1 MRPRSGL
8 GHSVECCLQIFRCC
22 CEKAQAK
29 IGYTGIKFRQ
39 TIRKVNTPRTVK
51 MKKRTLGLDLGPN
64 SIGWALVEEDSK
76 GNSGKLIDMGV
87 RVFTE
92 GLDAFDTAKESS
104 RNEKRRVARG
114 MRRQTARRRKRRKA
128 VSEALTSLGLWPA
141 SPDHRSDWMQ
151 RNPYELRAK
160 AVSGTRLEPFEIG
173 RVFLHLA
180 KRRGFLSNRKTD
192 AAGKE
197 SEGLLHEIQEN
208 ESKRV
213 ESGHPT
219 LGSWLN
225 EKHQSLIHSDRK
237 NDDHVRRRH
246 LSRRQY
252 KHEFDAVWK
261 AQANFHPELLRDEHR
276 WGKLGSIEFPCKPI
290 PRGDSAVSQF
300 ELFGIEG
307 LLFFQRKMYWP
318 TEVIGRCE
326 LEPKKRRCPIADRRF
341 QRFRIWQELNNLR
354 YVDPDN
360 GNEFPLSLPQRK
372 LLFTK
377 LWETDKLDLAKL
389 RKALGFLESVKF
401 NFERGEKSS
410 LKGNTTDF
418 AARKAWGKDWS
429 HLDEEQKDEII
440 EALTNPNLDDR
451 ELIQLATERWKFNN
465 EQISKMMKINL
476 PAGYGSLS
484 LKAIQKLL
492 PHLEKGLTYSLQ
504 DENNSA
510 IHAAGYLRRDQIK
523 RRIYD
528 FLPSPQVERKTP
540 IGDIP
545 NPVVKRTLTEV
556 RKLVNAIIREYGK
569 PDEVHIE
576 MARNLKMGAK
586 KRKEITKEN
595 ADRAKKR
602 DSIAETLS
610 DHGVIKSR
618 ENILR
623 YQLWEEQNRQCM
635 YSGKSISVAQLLN
648 DGGGVEIDHILP
660 RSRTLDDSQSNK
672 VLCFRD
678 ANQSKGNRTPFE
690 WLASANPQQFD
701 EVIQRA
707 NLLLRSGKLPYSKYK
722 KLLQKEV
729 NTDEFVSRQLVDT
742 AYITKVTSEYL
753 RCLFD
758 SDHKILGLKGALTAE
773 LRWHWGL
780 ETILEQLPDSPAW
793 STKDQSR
800 PGQKNRADHRHH
812 AIDAV
817 VIALTNRSRLQTLAK
832 AMSDKQNKVQGELL
846 DEPWTGFRETVMD
859 RVSKV
864 WVSHRVE
871 RKVSGALHEETQYGK
886 TNQPDRW
893 VTRKAVDSLKAN
905 DIPNIRDPFIRD
917 LIIAKLKEFG
927 IEVGRNVEVDPKRLK
942 EVLAELKMP
951 SGVPI
956 RKVRVEKSEKTI
968 RPIRGNKCETFIKPG
983 STHHLS
989 IFEWEEK
996 GKKKRG
1002 AVFLTMLEA
1011 IKRVKSGVPLIQR
1024 IPPKPSEDIPSDAKF
1039 VMSLSMREM
1048 ILVDVN
1054 SRETLLVFRT
1064 AAATSTQMLF
1074 AEHTDARPSS
1084 GIAKF
1089 TFYPGT
1095 LRGRK
1100 VTVDLLGRIRDAG
1113 D

>member
-1 MRPRSGL
+1 
-8 GHSVECCLQIFRCC
+8 
-22 CEKAQAK
+22 
-29 IGYTGIKFRQ
+29 
-39 TIRKVNTPRTVK
+39 

-64 SIGWALVEEDSK
+64 SIGWALVEECSEEK
-76 GNSGKLIDMGV
+76 SGKLIDMGV

-104 RNEKRRVARG
+104 RNERRRVARG
-114 MRRQTARRRKRRKA
+114 MRRQTARRRKRRQA
-128 VSEALTSLGLWPA
+128 ITEALTAVGLWPSSKA
-141 SPDHRSDWMQ
+141 QREDWIQ

-160 AVSGTRLEPFEIG
+160 AVSGTKLEPFEIG
-173 RVFLHLA
+173 RTLLHLA

-197 SEGLLHEIQEN
+197 AEGLLHEIQEN
-208 ESKRV
+208 EAKRLQ
-213 ESGHPT
+213 SGHAT

-225 EKHQSLIHSDRK
+225 EKYQSLDHTNRQV
-237 NDDHVRRRH
+237 DDHVRRRH
-246 LSRRQY
+246 LSRKQY
-252 KHEFDAVWK
+252 QHEFDTIWNSQSK
-261 AQANFHPELLRDEHR
+261 FHPNLINDRLR
-276 WGKLGSIEFPCKPI
+276 WGRLGPTEFPCKPT
-290 PRGDSAVSQF
+290 PKNRQPESPL

-341 QRFRIWQELNNLR
+341 QRCRIWQELNNLR
-354 YVDPDN
+354 YIDPDN
-360 GNEFPLSLPQRK
+360 GKEFQLSVPQRK

-377 LWETDKLDLAKL
+377 LWETDKLDLSKL
-389 RKALGFLESVKF
+389 RKALGFLETVKF
-401 NFERGEKSS
+401 NFERGERSF
-410 LKGNTTDF
+410 LKGNTTD
-418 AARKAWGKDWS
+418 AVARKTWGKDWN
-429 HLDEEQKDEII
+429 HLDEQLKDEII

-451 ELIQLATERWKFNN
+451 ELIQLATEKWNFDN
-465 EQISKMMKINL
+465 EQISKLMKINL
-476 PAGYGSLS
+476 PSGYGSLS
-484 LKAIQKLL
+484 LKAIKKLL

-504 DENNSA
+504 DESNSA

-576 MARNLKMGAK
+576 MARNLKIGAK

-595 ADRAKKR
+595 GDRAKKR
-602 DSIAETLS
+602 ESIADTLS
-610 DHGVIKSR
+610 EHGVTKSR
-618 ENILR
+618 ESILR
-623 YQLWEEQNRQCM
+623 YQLWEEQNHQCL
-635 YSGKSISVAQLLN
+635 YSGKTISINQLLGE
-648 DGGGVEIDHILP
+648 GGGVEIDHILP
-660 RSRTLDDSQSNK
+660 RSRTLDDSQTNK

-678 ANQSKGNRTPFE
+678 SNQAKGNRTPHE
-690 WLASANPQQFD
+690 WLASSNPAQFD
-701 EVIQRA
+701 EIIQRA
-707 NLLLRSGKLPYSKYK
+707 NILLRSGKLPYTKYK

-742 AYITKVTSEYL
+742 AYITKVTGEYL
-753 RCLFD
+753 RCLFE
-758 SDHKILGLKGALTAE
+758 SDQQILGLKGALTAE
-773 LRWHWGL
+773 LRWQWGL

-793 STKDQSR
+793 STKDQLR

-817 VIALTNRSRLQTLAK
+817 VIALTNRSRLQSLAK
-832 AMSDKQNKVQGELL
+832 AMSDTTNQRQGELME
-846 DEPWTGFRETVMD
+846 EPWQGFRESIME

-886 TNQPDRW
+886 TDLPDWW
-893 VTRKAVDSLKAN
+893 VTRKPIDSLKSSE
-905 DIPNIRDPFIRD
+905 IPNIRDPFIRD
-917 LIIAKLKEFG
+917 LVIAKLNEVG
-927 IEVGRNVEVDPKRLK
+927 IDVGRNTQVDAKRLK
-942 EVLAELKMP
+942 EVLADLKMP

-956 RKVRVEKSEKTI
+956 RKVRLLKTDKTI
-968 RPIRGNKCETFIKPG
+968 RAIRKNKCETFVKPG

-1011 IKRVKSGVPLIQR
+1011 SIRSKTGDSIIQR
-1024 IPPKPSEDIPSDAKF
+1024 VAPTQNESIPPNAVF
-1039 VMSLSMREM
+1039 VMSLAQRES
-1048 ILVDVN
+1048 ILLEDGDSLN
-1054 SRETLLVFRT
+1054 LLIFRT
-1064 AAATSTQMLF
+1064 AASTQGQIYF
-1074 AEHTDARPSS
+1074 STHTDARSS
-1084 GIAKF
+1084 SEYKKMVFNAN
-1089 TFYPGT
+1089 T

-1100 VTVDLLGRIRDAG
+1100 VTVDLIGRIRNAG

>member
-1 MRPRSGL
+1 
-8 GHSVECCLQIFRCC
+8 
-22 CEKAQAK
+22 
-29 IGYTGIKFRQ
+29 
-39 TIRKVNTPRTVK
+39 

-64 SIGWALVEEDSK
+64 SIGWALVEEYSEEK
-76 GNSGKLIDMGV
+76 SGKLIDMGV

-104 RNEKRRVARG
+104 RNEQRRVARG

-128 VSEALTSLGLWPA
+128 ITEALTSVGLWPSSKA
-141 SPDHRSDWMQ
+141 QREDWIQ

-160 AVSGTRLEPFEIG
+160 AVSGTKLEPFEIG
-173 RVFLHLA
+173 RTLLHLA

-192 AAGKE
+192 TGGKDA
-197 SEGLLHEIQEN
+197 EGLLHEIQEN
-208 ESKRV
+208 EAKRLQ
-213 ESGHPT
+213 SGHPT

-225 EKHQSLIHSDRK
+225 EKYQSQEHTNRRQ
-237 NDDHVRRRH
+237 DDHVRRRH
-246 LSRRQY
+246 LSRKQY
-252 KHEFDAVWK
+252 QHEFDTIWK
-261 AQANFHPELLRDEHR
+261 SQSQFHPDLINDTLR
-276 WGKLGSIEFPCKPI
+276 WGKLGPTEFPCKPT
-290 PRGDSAVSQF
+290 PRNGQPESQL

-341 QRFRIWQELNNLR
+341 QRCRIWQELNNLR
-354 YVDPDN
+354 YIDPDN
-360 GNEFPLSLPQRK
+360 GKEFQLSVPQRK

-377 LWETDKLDLAKL
+377 LWETEKLELSKL
-389 RKALGFLESVKF
+389 RNALGFLETVKF
-401 NFERGEKSS
+401 NFERGERSF
-410 LKGNTTDF
+410 LKGNTTDVV
-418 AARKAWGKDWS
+418 ARKAWGKDWN
-429 HLDEEQKDEII
+429 HLEEELKDEIV

-451 ELIQLATERWKFNN
+451 ELIQLATEKWKFNT
-465 EQISKMMKINL
+465 EQISRLMKINL
-476 PAGYGSLS
+476 PSGYGSLS
-484 LKAIQKLL
+484 LKAIKKLL

-504 DENNSA
+504 DESNSA

-576 MARNLKMGAK
+576 MARNLKIGAK

-595 ADRAKKR
+595 GDRAKKR
-602 DSIAETLS
+602 ESIADTLS
-610 DHGVIKSR
+610 EQGVLRSR

-623 YQLWEEQNRQCM
+623 YQLWEEQNHQCL
-635 YSGKSISVAQLLN
+635 YSGKTISLAQLL
-648 DGGGVEIDHILP
+648 GEGAGVEIDHILP
-660 RSRTLDDSQSNK
+660 RSRTLDDSQTNK

-678 ANQSKGNRTPFE
+678 SNQAKGNRTPHE
-690 WLASANPQQFD
+690 WLASSNPAQFD
-701 EVIQRA
+701 EIIQRA
-707 NLLLRSGKLPYSKYK
+707 NILLRSGKLPYTKYK

-742 AYITKVTSEYL
+742 AYITKVTGEYL
-753 RCLFD
+753 RCLFE
-758 SDHKILGLKGALTAE
+758 SDQQILGLKGALTAE
-773 LRWHWGL
+773 LRWQWGL

-793 STKDQSR
+793 STKDQLR

-812 AIDAV
+812 AVDAV
-817 VIALTNRSRLQTLAK
+817 VIALTNRSRLQSLAK
-832 AMSDKQNKVQGELL
+832 AMSDTTNQRQGELME
-846 DEPWTGFRETVMD
+846 EPWQGFRGSIME

-871 RKVSGALHEETQYGK
+871 RKVSDELHEKTHYGK
-886 TNQPDRW
+886 TERPDWW
-893 VTRKAVDSLKAN
+893 VSRKPVDKLEGSE
-905 DIPNIRDPFIRD
+905 IPNIRDGFIRE
-917 LIIAKLKEFG
+917 LVIAKLKEAG
-927 IEVGRNVEVDPKRLK
+927 IDVGRNTQVDSKRLK
-942 EVLAELKMP
+942 EVLADLKMP

-956 RKVRVEKSEKTI
+956 RKVRVLKTDKTI
-968 RPIRGNKCETFIKPG
+968 RAIRKNKCETFVKPG
-983 STHHLS
+983 STHHLC

-996 GKKKRG
+996 GKKKRD

-1011 IKRVKSGVPLIQR
+1011 INRVKSGEALIQR
-1024 IPPKPSEDIPSDAKF
+1024 TPPKDDKKIPPDARF
-1039 VMSLSMREM
+1039 VMSLSTREL
-1048 ILVDVN
+1048 ILSERNGED
-1054 SRETLLVFRT
+1054 TLLVYRHGKST
-1064 AAATSTQMLF
+1064 TKQMICAT
-1074 AEHTDARPSS
+1074 HTDARPSS
-1084 GIAKF
+1084 KF
-1089 TFYPGT
+1089 KEVSFQPGT

-1100 VTVDLLGRIRDAG
+1100 VTVDLLGRIRNAG

>member
-1 MRPRSGL
+1 
-8 GHSVECCLQIFRCC
+8 
-22 CEKAQAK
+22 
-29 IGYTGIKFRQ
+29 
-39 TIRKVNTPRTVK
+39 

-64 SIGWALVEEDSK
+64 SIGWALVEESSDEK
-76 GNSGKLIDMGV
+76 SGKLIDMGV

-104 RNEKRRVARG
+104 RNEQRRVARG

-128 VSEALTSLGLWPA
+128 ITQALTSVGLWPA
-141 SPDHRSDWMQ
+141 SNDQ
-151 RNPYELRAK
+151 REILIQQSPYELRAK
-160 AVSGTRLEPFEIG
+160 AVSGTKLEPFEIG
-173 RVFLHLA
+173 RTLLHLA

-197 SEGLLHEIQEN
+197 AEGLLHEIQEN
-208 ESKRV
+208 ETKRV
-213 ESGHPT
+213 QSGHPT

-225 EKHQSLIHSDRK
+225 EKHQSQDHKIRRE
-237 NDDHVRRRH
+237 DDHVRRRH
-246 LSRRQY
+246 LARKQY
-252 KHEFDAVWK
+252 QHEFDTIWK
-261 AQANFHPELLRDEHR
+261 SQSKFHPHLLTDALR
-276 WGKLGSIEFPCKPI
+276 WGKLGPTEFPCKPI
-290 PRGDSAVSQF
+290 PRNGQPESPL

-341 QRFRIWQELNNLR
+341 QRCRIWQELNNLR
-354 YVDPDN
+354 YIDPDN
-360 GNEFPLSLPQRK
+360 GKEFQLSVPQRQ
-372 LLFTK
+372 LLFAK
-377 LWETDKLDLAKL
+377 LWETDKLELSKL
-389 RKALGFLESVKF
+389 RKALGFLETVKF
-401 NFERGEKSS
+401 NFERGERSS
-410 LKGNTTDF
+410 LKGNATDF
-418 AARKAWGKDWS
+418 AARKAWGKDWN
-429 HLDEEQKDEII
+429 HLDEDLKDEII

-451 ELIQLATERWKFNN
+451 EFSQLASEKWKFNN
-465 EQISKMMKINL
+465 EQISKLMKINL
-476 PAGYGSLS
+476 PSGYGSLS
-484 LKAIQKLL
+484 LKAIKKLL

-504 DENNSA
+504 NEANSA

-595 ADRAKKR
+595 GDRAKKR
-602 DSIAETLS
+602 ESIADTLS
-610 DHGVIKSR
+610 EHAVLRSR

-623 YQLWEEQNRQCM
+623 YQLWEEQNHQCL
-635 YSGKSISVAQLLN
+635 YSGKTISIAQLLGE
-648 DGGGVEIDHILP
+648 GGGVEIDHILP
-660 RSRTLDDSQSNK
+660 RSRTLDDSQTNK
-672 VLCFRD
+672 VLCYRD
-678 ANQSKGNRTPFE
+678 SNQAKGNRTPHE
-690 WLASANPQQFD
+690 WLASSKPDQFD
-701 EVIQRA
+701 EIIQRA
-707 NLLLRSGKLPYSKYK
+707 NILLRSGKLPYAKYK

-742 AYITKVTSEYL
+742 AYITKVTGEYL
-753 RCLFD
+753 RCLFE
-758 SDHKILGLKGALTAE
+758 SDQQILGLKGALTAE
-773 LRWHWGL
+773 LRWQWGL

-793 STKDQSR
+793 STKDQLR

-817 VIALTNRSRLQTLAK
+817 VIALTNRSRLQSLAK
-832 AMSDKQNKVQGELL
+832 AMSDTTNQRQGELMA
-846 DEPWTGFRETVMD
+846 EPWEGFRESIME

-871 RKVSGALHEETQYGK
+871 RKVSGPLHEETQYGK
-886 TNQPDRW
+886 TDQSDKW
-893 VTRKAVDSLKAN
+893 VTRKPIDSLKTTE
-905 DIPNIRDPFIRD
+905 IPNIRDPFIRD
-917 LIIAKLKEFG
+917 LVIAKLKDVG
-927 IEVGRNVEVDPKRLK
+927 IDVGRNTQVDAKRLK
-942 EVLAELKMP
+942 EVLADLRMP

-956 RKVRVEKSEKTI
+956 RKVRLLKSDKTI
-968 RPIRGNKCETFIKPG
+968 RPIRKNKCETYVKPG

-1002 AVFLTMLEA
+1002 AIFLTMLEA
-1011 IKRVKSGVPLIQR
+1011 SRRSKTGDSIIQR
-1024 IPPKPSEDIPSDAKF
+1024 DVPTKTESIPPSAVF
-1039 VMSLSMREM
+1039 VMSLAQRESVLLEDGDSLNLM
-1048 ILVDVN
+1048 I
-1054 SRETLLVFRT
+1054 FRT
-1064 AAATSTQMLF
+1064 AASTQGQIYFSM
-1074 AEHTDARPSS
+1074 HTDARSS
-1084 GIAKF
+1084 NEYKKMVFSAN
-1089 TFYPGT
+1089 T

-1100 VTVDLLGRIRDAG
+1100 VTVDLLGRIRNAG